1 MSELKERYLS
11 LKREI
16 LNKEFSRMNDR
27 QREAIFTARGAVLI
41 LAGAGS
47 GKTTVIIN
55 RIAYLLHYGNAYL
68 STYFPESITEED
80 IDFLQDYLDGK
91 ETGVDR
97 VRDLI
102 AVYPARPWNVLAI
115 TFTNKAANELKERL
129 SAMLGTVAEDVN
141 AGTFHSICVRILR
154 RDIERLGYQR
164 SFTIYDADDSLRV
177 VKDCLSALNISE
189 KMFPPKS
196 VQHEISSAKD
206 KLITPRA
213 YEAQISS
220 DYRKETIAK
229 VYELYQRRLKE
240 ANAVD
245 FDDIIML
252 TVELLEKHADVL
264 THYQD
269 RFRYVLVDEYQDT
282 NHAQYRLVSLLS
294 NMHRN
299 LCVVGD
305 DDQSIYKFRGAT
317 IENILSFEKQFDD
330 AKVIRLEQNY
340 RSTQNILD
348 AANAVIKNNSERKGK
363 NLWTANGSGEPI
375 TLYRAGDETAEA
387 EYVTQQILENVKNG
401 AKYSDHAILYR
412 MNAQSQNMERYFV
425 KSGIPYKI
433 VGGHKFFDRKEIK
446 DIISYL
452 SVINNHSDNVRLKR
466 IINEPKRGIGDTTV
480 GACEQIAEGMGMSLF
495 EVIHSADTFQ
505 ALSKKSMS
513 LIGFSTMINE
523 LTTAAEEKA
532 LGDFFDEVVEKT
544 GYTLSLIAQG
554 EEGKTRLENV
564 KELKSIMVKY
574 AEENDEPTL
583 SGFLEEV
590 ALYTDLDSVN
600 DSDDNVILMTMH
612 SAKGLEYPHVF
623 LIGMEEGIFPDRL
636 SLEPGELEEERRLA
650 YVGITRAKTELTLT
664 AARQRMMFGMTQ
676 YNRLSRFVE
685 EIPNELKN
693 VVYPDS
699 GVTSY
704 SRSFSFEQ
712 EMPSTVRKPAPT
724 ATMPV
729 GLSKAK
735 ASVSVDYKVGDTV
748 KHKTFG
754 SGIVLKM
761 TPMGNDTLVEVAFS
775 SGTKKI
781 MANFAKLEKQ
791 D

>member
-1 MSELKERYLS
+1 
-11 LKREI
+11 
-16 LNKEFSRMNDR
+16 
-27 QREAIFTARGAVLI
+27 
-41 LAGAGS
+41 
-47 GKTTVIIN
+47 
-55 RIAYLLHYGNAYL
+55 
-68 STYFPESITEED
+68 
-80 IDFLQDYLDGK
+80 
-91 ETGVDR
+91 
-97 VRDLI
+97 
-102 AVYPARPWNVLAI
+102 
-115 TFTNKAANELKERL
+115 
-129 SAMLGTVAEDVN
+129 
-141 AGTFHSICVRILR
+141 
-154 RDIERLGYQR
+154 
-164 SFTIYDADDSLRV
+164 
-177 VKDCLSALNISE
+177 
-189 KMFPPKS
+189 
-196 VQHEISSAKD
+196 
-206 KLITPRA
+206 
-213 YEAQISS
+213 
-220 DYRKETIAK
+220 
-229 VYELYQRRLKE
+229 RRLKE

-623 LIGMEEGIFPDRL
+623 LIGMEEGIFPGRL

>member
-1 MSELKERYLS
+1 
-11 LKREI
+11 
-16 LNKEFSRMNDR
+16 MNDR

-623 LIGMEEGIFPDRL
+623 LIGMEEGIFPGRL

-729 GLSKAK
+729 GISKAK